1 MVPTVRVDEPR
12 PTPIMTSLRALPPF
26 PHPTLRAVAAG
37 VWMTALVLASTTAP
51 AFAQYGGTP
60 TLFVD
65 PVQVEIDS
73 TFDAVGFNCPG
84 ASEVTIT
91 IDGISGI
98 LGTTIAADDNSY
110 AVDGIDMPDGV
121 VAGQEYDVRATCAGG
136 TATFRITAVC
146 NGGSLPVN
154 GSCPDGRTV
163 GGADPN
169 PSSTTTTTTTPGG
182 TTGGSGGTTGSD
194 DTILAVTGAS
204 FVEQAV
210 QIGVTLVAV
219 GAILVLFTS
228 RRRETPPA

>member
-1 MVPTVRVDEPR
+1 MTPHRARLPFRPPTIRLLLSGLWTTV
-12 PTPIMTSLRALPPF
+12 F
-26 PHPTLRAVAAG
+26 
-37 VWMTALVLASTTAP
+37 VLTVTVAP
-51 AFAQYGGTP
+51 ASAQYGGTP

-110 AVDGIDMPDGV
+110 AADGIDMPDGV

-136 TATFRITAVC
+136 SATFRITAVC

-154 GSCPDGRTV
+154 GVCPDGRTV

-169 PSSTTTTTTTPGG
+169 PSTTTTTTTAPGG
-182 TTGGSGGTTGSD
+182 TTGGSGGTSGSD

-210 QIGVTLVAV
+210 QIGATLVAL
-219 GAILVLFTS
+219 GAILVLFTA
-228 RRRETPPA
+228 RRREPTEA